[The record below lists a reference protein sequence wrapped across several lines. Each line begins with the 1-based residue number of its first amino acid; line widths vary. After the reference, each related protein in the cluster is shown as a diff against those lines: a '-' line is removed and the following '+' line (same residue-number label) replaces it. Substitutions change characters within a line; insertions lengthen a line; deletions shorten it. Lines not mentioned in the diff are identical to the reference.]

1 MTELLSKPGFFWEKA
16 VNVEKTKSTTHKNEK
31 KMNTTTVH
39 AVAISSRRRKRDKSP
54 MGIFFKVLKC
64 VGVVSVIGTSI
75 SMSSPGL
82 ALSMLAYI
90 GVKST
95 IGLCTRKAF
104 KALHRK
110 LKRTYPELGETFLN
124 LEPELDKLRKIP
136 LLPFFMGAGVSTSI
150 MAPANAQFFAAAEE
164 FFGATFGEA
173 VPEEIIAII
182 FGVLRALILLYL
194 AIALIQIINAA
205 RQDQDWQQVARTPLI
220 VAVTVGI
227 GEVLSGMIIGDGA
240 P

>member
-1 MTELLSKPGFFWEKA
+1 
-16 VNVEKTKSTTHKNEK
+16 
-31 KMNTTTVH
+31 MNTTTVN
-39 AVAISSRRRKRDKSP
+39 AVAISRRRKRDKSP
-54 MGIFFKVLKC
+54 MGIFFTVLKC
-64 VGVVSVIGTSI
+64 VGVVSVIGTAI

-95 IGLCTRKAF
+95 ISLFTRKAF

-110 LKRTYPELGETFLN
+110 LKKIYPEVGSALIG

-150 MAPANAQFFAAAEE
+150 MAPANAQFFSAAET
-164 FFGATFGEA
+164 FFGDTFGESI
-173 VPEEIIAII
+173 PEEIISVI

-227 GEVLSGMIIGDGA
+227 GEVLSGMIIGDGGGGGGGE